1 MSIQNM
7 FFKDIEDE
15 SKILIKKEVDSFISD
30 KTFNLSDCDF
40 LIKELTERIKIKL
53 LKLSDNFKYI
63 INVVFLQNS
72 NKGFTQKFDAY
83 FENETDGI
91 ISLHFPFEKITCIVN
106 LIALSI

>member
-7 FFKDIEDE
+7 FFKDIEED
-15 SKILIKKEVDSFISD
+15 SKMIIKNEVDSFISN

-40 LIKELTERIKIKL
+40 LLKELTERIKTKL

-83 FENETDGI
+83 FQTETDGI

-106 LIALSI
+106 LMALSI

>member
-7 FFKDIEDE
+7 FFKDIEDD

-53 LKLSDNFKYI
+53 IKL
-63 INVVFLQNS
+63 
-72 NKGFTQKFDAY
+72 
-83 FENETDGI
+83 
-91 ISLHFPFEKITCIVN
+91 
-106 LIALSI
+106 